1 MGPFETL
8 GMVIVIAGVTLAT
21 VLTTVAVGSRIYFA
35 AKLRYT
41 QTVMKQCNEGGP
53 RGQVKL

>member
-1 MGPFETL
+1 MSAVETL
-8 GMVIVIAGVTLAT
+8 VWVIAVAGVTLTTA
-21 VLTTVAVGSRIYFA
+21 LTIVAVGSRIWFA

-53 RGQVKL
+53 RGQGKI